1 MKHTKEASH
10 MGYALRTFGISKKYK
25 NRFAVR
31 EANINI
37 SEGDIYGFV
46 GENGSGKTTVIRL
59 ITGLIHADAGD
70 FELFGTKSTSPAIT
84 EARKKIGAIVES
96 PSIYRNMSAMDNLRL
111 QCTIFGLENTEEKA
125 FEALKSVGL
134 EYLKD
139 EKKGAG
145 DFSLGMRQRLGIA
158 MALIGEPRFIILDE
172 PMNGLDP
179 AGIVEIR
186 ELILKLNRENG
197 ITFLISSHILT
208 ELSLVA
214 TKYGIISKGHIIKEI
229 TADELHDECGRFTLI
244 RATDN
249 ASLFSTAAALYGEDK
264 VSYDRDSVKISGDID
279 LNELF
284 KRLIDAN
291 NSILSVNCSETSFEE
306 YYLSLVG
313 GIHHA

>member
-1 MKHTKEASH
+1 

-25 NRFAVR
+25 NHFAVKD
-31 EANINI
+31 ASMNIR
-37 SEGDIYGFV
+37 EGDIYGFV

-59 ITGLIHADAGD
+59 ITGLIHANSGS
-70 FELFGTKSTSPAIT
+70 FELFGVKNTSQSIA

-96 PSIYRNMSAMDNLRL
+96 PSIYRNMSAMDNLRM
-111 QCTIFGLENTEEKA
+111 QCALFGLENANEKSLA
-125 FEALKSVGL
+125 ALRAVGL

-139 EKKGAG
+139 EKKNAG

-214 TKYGIISKGHIIKEI
+214 TKYGIISKGNIIKEI
-229 TADELHDECGRFTLI
+229 TADELHNVCGRYTLVK
-244 RATDN
+244 AADN
-249 ASLFSTAAALYGEDK
+249 SALFSTATAMYGESS
-264 VSYDRDSVKISGDID
+264 VCYDRDCVKISGDID
-279 LNELF
+279 LNGLF
-284 KRLIDAN
+284 KRLIDSQ

-306 YYLSLVG
+306 YYLSLIG
-313 GIHHA
+313 GINRA

>member
-1 MKHTKEASH
+1 

-37 SEGDIYGFV
+37 KEGDIYGFV
-46 GENGSGKTTVIRL
+46 GEHVSGKTTVIRL
-59 ITGLIHADAGD
+59 ITGLIGADAGS
-70 FELFGTKSTSPAIT
+70 FELFSIKSTSPEIC
-84 EARKKIGAIVES
+84 EARKKIGAIVEA

-111 QCTIFGLENTEEKA
+111 QCTLFGLENADEKA
-125 FEALKSVGL
+125 LSALRAVGL

-186 ELILKLNRENG
+186 ELILRLNRESG

-229 TADELHDECGRFTLI
+229 SADELHEECGRFTVI
-244 RATDN
+244 KAADN
-249 ASLFSTAAALYGEDK
+249 ASLFSTALAAYGEDR
-264 VSYDRDSVKISGDID
+264 VSYDKDSVKISGDIN

-284 KRLIDAN
+284 RRLIDSK

-313 GIHHA
+313 GMHNA